1 MFQCRLVC
9 RTLIS
14 RDRFLRTVELDH
26 DRSVF
31 YSCLKNLDGGTTR
44 KKPPTSSLDGG
55 FRGLRI
61 LSKCTGIGNAPV
73 EHNPVALGHDS
84 STHDLESLHLWRM
97 PGRCNTISSYW
108 NVADERRPGRIS
120 GAAG

>member
-55 FRGLRI
+55 FRGLSV

-84 STHDLESLHLWRM
+84 STHNLGSLHLCRM
-97 PGRCNTISSYW
+97 PGVETRSAVIRTYQTIGDLDAFLAPPY
-108 NVADERRPGRIS
+108 
-120 GAAG
+120 